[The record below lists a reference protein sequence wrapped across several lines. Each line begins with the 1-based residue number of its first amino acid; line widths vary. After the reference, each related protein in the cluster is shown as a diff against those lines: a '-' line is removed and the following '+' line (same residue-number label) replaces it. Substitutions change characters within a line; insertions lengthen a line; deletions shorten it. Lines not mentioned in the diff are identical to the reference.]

1 MTETLRCLGTPDT
14 IRDITV
20 EVTMEVMVMEDTVL
34 VVVDMW
40 TTLIT
45 IKFIPNS
52 LLTKIDRIHLII
64 I

>member
-1 MTETLRCLGTPDT
+1 MTEPLRCSGTPDT

>member
-1 MTETLRCLGTPDT
+1 
-14 IRDITV
+14 
-20 EVTMEVMVMEDTVL
+20 MEVMVMEDTVL

>member
-1 MTETLRCLGTPDT
+1 MTEPLLCSGTPDT

>member
-1 MTETLRCLGTPDT
+1 MTEPLLCSGTPDT

-52 LLTKIDRIHLII
+52 LLTKID
-64 I
+64 

>member
-1 MTETLRCLGTPDT
+1 MTEPLRCSGTPDT

-52 LLTKIDRIHLII
+52 LLTKID
-64 I
+64 

>member
-1 MTETLRCLGTPDT
+1 MTEPLLCSGTPDT

-34 VVVDMW
+34 AVVDMW

>member
-1 MTETLRCLGTPDT
+1 MTEPLRCSGTPDT

-34 VVVDMW
+34 VVVDML

-45 IKFIPNS
+45 IKFIPKS